1 MGWGRML
8 LLGNIGQQLD
18 IHEVSRELDAL
29 RRKMRADGRF
39 DQEVSDYLGKLA
51 GENAELKLYLAALIQ
66 LLIAKNIVVP
76 DELKS
81 VVEKLDATD
90 GKANK
95 RFDGD
100 IVPP

>member
-1 MGWGRML
+1 ML
-8 LLGNIGQQLD
+8 LLGNFGQQLD

-29 RRKMRADGRF
+29 RSKMRADGRF
-39 DQEVSDYLGKLA
+39 DQEVSDYLSKLA

-76 DELKS
+76 DELKT
-81 VVEKLDATD
+81 VVEKLDSTD

-100 IVPP
+100 IVPH